1 MDKDQNNTPPPE
13 QQQGD
18 LTKVYVPTP
27 TSMQI
32 VATLEFA
39 QEEGEIVSVSGMPGI
54 GKTQSLRQ
62 FEGASSPVWYVEF
75 SDDTSSV
82 FATLTEIALAL
93 GFNEVPS
100 KPDDVRRQ
108 IVRRV
113 KGTKGI
119 ILCDEAQHLST
130 KGFEVIRTI
139 HDRSGVGI
147 ALCGHLDLAD
157 KIARLPQLAGRIT
170 APLRIGAARA
180 EDADA
185 LFDAWGLTDKRSR
198 DYLRRHAANAT
209 GLRRIAKAF
218 RIARGMAIGAG
229 TPISFD
235 HIRAAWASL
244 QETVIEA

>member
-1 MDKDQNNTPPPE
+1 MDTEQNNTPPPE

-18 LTKVYVPTP
+18 PTKAYVATP

-39 QEEGEIVSVSGMPGI
+39 QEEGEIVSISGMPGI
-54 GKTQSLRQ
+54 GKTQSFKRFQ
-62 FEGASSPVWYVEF
+62 HSSRNVWYCEF

-82 FATLTEIALAL
+82 FATLTEIAIAL
-93 GFNEVPS
+93 GINEVPS

-113 KGTKGI
+113 QGSRGI
-119 ILCDEAQHLST
+119 ILCDEAQHLNT

-139 HDRSGVGI
+139 HDRSGI
-147 ALCGHLDLAD
+147 AIAFCGHLDLAD
-157 KIARLPQLAGRIT
+157 KIARLPQLSGRIT
-170 APLRIGAARA
+170 APLRIGAARV

-198 DYLRRHAANAT
+198 EYLRRYAANAT

-218 RIARGMAIGAG
+218 RMARGMAIGAG

>member
-1 MDKDQNNTPPPE
+1 MDRDQNSTPPPE

-18 LTKVYVPTP
+18 PTRVYVPTP
-27 TSMQI
+27 TSQHI
-32 VATLEFA
+32 LATLEFA
-39 QEEGEIVSVSGMPGI
+39 KEDGEIVSISGMPGI
-54 GKTQSLRQ
+54 GKTQSLKQLQQTSRN
-62 FEGASSPVWYVEF
+62 VWYCEF

-82 FATLTEIALAL
+82 FATLTEIAVAL
-93 GFNEVPS
+93 GINEVPS

-113 KGTKGI
+113 QGSQGI
-119 ILCDEAQHLST
+119 ILCDEAQHLNH

-139 HDRSGVGI
+139 HDRSGVAI
-147 ALCGHLDLAD
+147 AFCGHLDLAD
-157 KIARLPQLAGRIT
+157 KIARLPQLSGRIT

-198 DYLRRHAANAT
+198 EYLRRYAANAT

-218 RIARGMAIGAG
+218 RQARRMALGAQK
-229 TPISFD
+229 PISFE